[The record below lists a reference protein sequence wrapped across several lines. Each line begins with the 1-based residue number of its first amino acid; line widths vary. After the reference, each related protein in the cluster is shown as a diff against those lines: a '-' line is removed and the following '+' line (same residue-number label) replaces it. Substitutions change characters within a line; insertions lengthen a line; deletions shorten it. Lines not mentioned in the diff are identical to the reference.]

1 MITENKI
8 VNTVADLCIK
18 ANTRLRPDVLR
29 ALKAAL
35 RREKNKGAKYALRVL
50 IENASIA
57 RREGA
62 ALCQDTGMPV
72 VFVEIGNRALVRGN
86 IKNAI
91 MRGVEKGYRQGFLRN
106 SIIADPLTR
115 KAPARSSPAVIHFD
129 HVSGASLKLTVLP
142 KGFGSE
148 NKSALKMFKPT
159 AGVEEIEEYIVDR
172 VKDAGPD
179 ACPPYIIGIGIG
191 GTADYACLLA
201 KKALLR
207 PLDKRNSSSF
217 IAGIEKDLL
226 RRINALG
233 IGAAGLGGNNT
244 CLAVAIEEFPTHIAG
259 LAVAVNICCH
269 ALRSASAI
277 IK

>member
-8 VNTVADLCIK
+8 INTVAGLCVK

-57 RREGA
+57 RGEGI

-72 VFVEIGNRALVRGN
+72 VFVETGSRAALSGN

-91 MRGVEKGYRQGFLRN
+91 IRGVEKGYRQGFLRG

-115 KAPARSSPAVIHFD
+115 KAPARPSPAVIHFD
-129 HVSGASLKLTVLP
+129 YVNGASLKITVLP

-148 NKSALKMFKPT
+148 NKSSLRMFKPT
-159 AGVEEIEEYIVDR
+159 AGIEEIEEYIVDR

-179 ACPPYIIGIGIG
+179 ACPPYIVGIGIG

-207 PLDKRNSSSF
+207 PLDKRHSSYL

-226 RRINALG
+226 KRINKLG
-233 IGAAGLGGNNT
+233 IGAAGLGGSST
-244 CLAVAIEEFPTHIAG
+244 CLAAAIEEFPTHISG

-277 IK
+277 IR